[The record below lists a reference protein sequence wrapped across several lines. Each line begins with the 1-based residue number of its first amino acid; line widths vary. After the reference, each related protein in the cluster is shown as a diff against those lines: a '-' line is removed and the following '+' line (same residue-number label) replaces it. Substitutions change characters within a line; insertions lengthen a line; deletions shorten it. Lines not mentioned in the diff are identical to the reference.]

1 MKKKTVLTI
10 AGTVASGGIL
20 AWGSS
25 LWQSSVNSQ
34 KVTPSPSPTATTAQV
49 GALGRVQPAGEVIK
63 VSAPLTLDGDR
74 LKELRVKEGDR
85 VNGGEVIAVLDAV
98 DRFSA
103 AVVQAQQQVNVAR
116 AKLARVRSGAKRG
129 EIAAQE
135 ATIARVRVQLLA
147 EERAQ
152 RETIARIQ
160 AQWEGE
166 RRTQQATIGRI
177 QAQWEGD
184 RRAQQATIARLTAE
198 LGNTQVEYDRYRQL
212 ASQGAISASS
222 LDGKKLAVVTAGR
235 QLQEA
240 TAVLARIES
249 TSRQQLREAEAN
261 LQRIDRTNTGQINEA
276 KAGLVKIRDTGN
288 GQVNE
293 AAANLHRIAEV
304 NPTEVAEVQSEVD
317 NAVAAEMRARTELE
331 QAYIRAPSAGQI
343 LRINYRNGEK
353 VGDRGIVELAET
365 NEMMVVAE
373 VYQTDVNNIKIGQI
387 AKANTSALS
396 EDLTGTV
403 AEIGRQIDRQK
414 VFSSQPGENLDR
426 RIIEVKIKLDPNSSL
441 RVANLTNLQVRVSFS
456 AN

>member
-1 MKKKTVLTI
+1 
-10 AGTVASGGIL
+10 
-20 AWGSS
+20 
-25 LWQSSVNSQ
+25 
-34 KVTPSPSPTATTAQV
+34 
-49 GALGRVQPAGEVIK
+49 
-63 VSAPLTLDGDR
+63 
-74 LKELRVKEGDR
+74 
-85 VNGGEVIAVLDAV
+85 
-98 DRFSA
+98 
-103 AVVQAQQQVNVAR
+103 
-116 AKLARVRSGAKRG
+116 
-129 EIAAQE
+129 
-135 ATIARVRVQLLA
+135 
-147 EERAQ
+147 
-152 RETIARIQ
+152 
-160 AQWEGE
+160 
-166 RRTQQATIGRI
+166 
-177 QAQWEGD
+177 
-184 RRAQQATIARLTAE
+184 
-198 LGNTQVEYDRYRQL
+198 VEYDRYRQL
-212 ASQGAISASS
+212 ASQGAIAASI

-276 KAGLVKIRDTGN
+276 KAGLVKIRDTGS

-387 AKANTSALS
+387 AKANTSAFS
-396 EDLTGTV
+396 EELTGTV
-403 AEIGRQIDRQK
+403 AEIGKQIDRQK
-414 VFSSQPGENLDR
+414 VFSDRPGENLDR